1 MTRQCPNLKIVVA
14 AAVNMRDAYEKR
26 KLKSEKQ
33 KNDKEAA
40 KLLPKISIEH
50 VDKQR
55 LEPLAPM
62 QAVRMFI
69 EKVTINL
76 DSKRLNAEEKANFYR
91 EYIAFI
97 VADFRPPLDRTTSM

>member
-1 MTRQCPNLKIVVA
+1 MLEKDEVKFEKFLSHMTRQCPNLKIVVA

-50 VDKQR
+50 VDK
-55 LEPLAPM
+55 
-62 QAVRMFI
+62 
-69 EKVTINL
+69 
-76 DSKRLNAEEKANFYR
+76 
-91 EYIAFI
+91 
-97 VADFRPPLDRTTSM
+97 